1 MNLPS
6 RKSPRLKNYDYSTPG
21 FYFITIC
28 SHQKQC
34 LLGSIS
40 STSSNDTVFMHLSLL
55 GQIVDSEIR
64 AVEHHYPNVKVNKYV
79 VMPNHVH
86 LILQIQQSVP
96 YCGTDKSVPY
106 SIPNIVGKL
115 KAASTRVARKSN
127 LLSSTAP
134 LWQKSYHDHV
144 IRSNM
149 DYQQIWKYID
159 ENPAKRKLDC
169 FYSLEP

>member
-1 MNLPS
+1 
-6 RKSPRLKNYDYSTPG
+6 
-21 FYFITIC
+21 
-28 SHQKQC
+28 
-34 LLGSIS
+34 
-40 STSSNDTVFMHLSLL
+40 MHLSLL

-79 VMPNHVH
+79 VMPNH
-86 LILQIQQSVP
+86 VP

-159 ENPAKRKLDC
+159 ENPAKWKLDC